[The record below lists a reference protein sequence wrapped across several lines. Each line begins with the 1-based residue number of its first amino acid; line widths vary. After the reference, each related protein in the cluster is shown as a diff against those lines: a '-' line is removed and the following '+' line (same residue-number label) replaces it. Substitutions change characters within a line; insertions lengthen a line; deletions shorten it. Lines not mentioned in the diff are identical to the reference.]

1 MVKWRVK
8 ERFYGKIKL
17 PILAISLM
25 IYPMELVNLRTSFM
39 NIMVLSNKGLKMVKA
54 P

>member
-8 ERFYGKIKL
+8 ERWYGKIRL
-17 PILAISLM
+17 PILAISLT
-25 IYPMELVNLRTSFM
+25 INSMELVNLRTSFM
-39 NIMVLSNKGLKMVKA
+39 NIMVLSKKGLKMVKV